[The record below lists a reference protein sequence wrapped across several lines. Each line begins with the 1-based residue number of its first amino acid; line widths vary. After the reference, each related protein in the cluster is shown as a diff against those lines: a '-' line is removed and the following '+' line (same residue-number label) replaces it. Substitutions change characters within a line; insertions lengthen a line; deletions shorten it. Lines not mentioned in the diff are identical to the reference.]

1 MMADVDTK
9 SVVLVGVGGQ
19 GILLASEIVAKAA
32 MLKGYQVKTN
42 EVHGMAQRGGS
53 VIAYVR
59 YGTEVFSPTVPEGT
73 ADALGALEQIEALR
87 YAHYIAP
94 DGLAVV
100 NAQSVVPVTVSSG
113 AATYPEDV
121 ADRLKRAF
129 SRLVYFDAGEKA
141 VELGNIRAANI
152 VLLGALSRGLDLPQE
167 AWKAAIAS
175 SVKEKQRDLNLRAFE
190 IGRNIE

>member
-1 MMADVDTK
+1 MSSVKTT
-9 SVVLVGVGGQ
+9 SVVFVGVGGQ
-19 GILLASEIVAKAA
+19 GILLASTIVARAA
-32 MLKGYQVKTN
+32 MEAGYQVKTN

-53 VIAYVR
+53 VIAHVR

-87 YAHYIAP
+87 YAHYIDP

-100 NAQSVVPVTVSSG
+100 NAESIVPVTVSSG

-121 ADRLKRAF
+121 ADQLRKAF
-129 SRLVYFDAGEKA
+129 PRLVYFDAGKMA

-152 VLLGALSRGLDLPQE
+152 VLLGALSRGLDLPLD
-167 AWKAAIAS
+167 AWEGAIAS

-190 IGRNIE
+190 IGRSIR

>member
-1 MMADVDTK
+1 MTDSDTK

-19 GILLASEIVAKAA
+19 GILLASGIVAKAA
-32 MLKGYQVKTN
+32 MLSGHQVKTN

-73 ADALGALEQIEALR
+73 ADVLGALEQIEALR

-129 SRLVYFDAGEKA
+129 PRLVYFDAGKKA
-141 VELGNIRAANI
+141 VELGNIRATNI